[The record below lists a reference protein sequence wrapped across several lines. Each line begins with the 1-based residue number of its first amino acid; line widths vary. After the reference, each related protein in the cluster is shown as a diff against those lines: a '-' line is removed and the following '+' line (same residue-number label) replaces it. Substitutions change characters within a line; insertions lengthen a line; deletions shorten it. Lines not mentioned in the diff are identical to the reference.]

1 MSKYARRVYDQGV
14 RIYDERKKRSAM
26 TKVHNVLAW
35 ERIKSALPRDKAS
48 LILDAGGGTG
58 IWTIPLANAGY
69 KVVLLD
75 LSFGMLRRAK
85 EKIISAGISEQVS
98 IIQADVSHLGM
109 FPDGAFGLILAL
121 GAVLSYCDDAG
132 MAIKEFHRV
141 ARSGAYIIAD
151 VENRYA
157 AYLGGRRGETWEDIK
172 RNIYEGKTIYPD
184 PKNPF
189 PIRLFTPEELKSIFE
204 ENGWRLERLT
214 GKYISSVLLGSDMV
228 DSAASNEETF
238 KELVET
244 ERRLQ
249 EPTDLVGSGFSIE
262 IMAKK

>member
-1 MSKYARRVYDQGV
+1 MSKYARRVYDQGA

-35 ERIKSALPRDKAS
+35 ERIKSVLPKDKGG

-58 IWTIPLANAGY
+58 VWTMPLAQAGY

-75 LSFGMLRRAK
+75 LSFGMLEAAK
-85 EKIISAGISEQVS
+85 EKIIKAGISEGVS
-98 IIQADVSHLGM
+98 IIQADVCNLAM
-109 FPDGAFGLILAL
+109 FPDEAFGLILAL

-132 MAIKEFHRV
+132 MAIKEFHRL
-141 ARSGAYIIAD
+141 ARPGAYIIAD

-172 RNIYEGKTIYPD
+172 RNIYEGKAIYPD

-189 PIRLFTPEELKSIFE
+189 PIRLFTPEELKEIFE
-204 ENGWRLERLT
+204 QNGWRLERLI
-214 GKYISSVLLGSDMV
+214 GKHISSVLLGSDMV
-228 DSAASNEETF
+228 ESAASNEETF
-238 KELVET
+238 KELVQI
-244 ERRLQ
+244 ERHLQ
-249 EPTDLVGSGFSIE
+249 NTPDLVGSGLLIE
-262 IMAKK
+262 VIAKK